1 MEGVYNCY
9 IESPL
14 GLVRLDA
21 SEFGLTGISFKQKVE
36 SKPNFNNHIDD
47 AAKQLIEYFAGER
60 QEFQL
65 TYDIIGTDFRI
76 KVWQELQKIPYGST
90 ISYKELAARI
100 GNPKA
105 VRAVGGAN
113 NRNPL
118 GIVIPCH
125 RVIGADGSL
134 VGYAEGT
141 DKKKWLLDL
150 ENKHKKLVLT

>member
-1 MEGVYNCY
+1 MEEMYNCY
-9 IESPL
+9 IETPL
-14 GLVRLDA
+14 GLIRIEA
-21 SEFGLTGISFKQKVE
+21 SDRGLTEISFKKEIEGKQKTN
-36 SKPNFNNHIDD
+36 KHID
-47 AAKQLIEYFAGER
+47 AAAEQLKEFFMGER

-65 TYDIIGTDFRI
+65 TYDIKGTDFRM
-76 KVWQELQKIPYGST
+76 KVWNELQKIPYGST
-90 ISYKELAARI
+90 ISYKELAVRV

-113 NRNPL
+113 NKNPL

-150 ENKHKKLVLT
+150 EKKHK

>member
-1 MEGVYNCY
+1 MYNRY
-9 IESPL
+9 IETPL
-14 GLVRLDA
+14 GLIRIKA
-21 SEFGLTGISFKQKVE
+21 SDRGLTEISFRQKNE
-36 SKPNFNNHIDD
+36 EEQRFNKHVDV
-47 AAKQLIEYFAGER
+47 AAKQLMEYFAGLR

-65 TYDIIGTDFRI
+65 TYDIIGTDFRM
-76 KVWQELQKIPYGST
+76 KVWHELQKISYGST
-90 ISYKELAARI
+90 ISYKELAIRV

-113 NRNPL
+113 HWNPL

-134 VGYAEGT
+134 VGYAEGI

-150 ENKHKKLVLT
+150 ENRNTKQ

>member
-1 MEGVYNCY
+1 MEGIYNCY
-9 IESPL
+9 IETPL
-14 GLVRLDA
+14 GLIRIEA
-21 SEFGLTGISFKQKVE
+21 SDRGLTEISFKQSIEGKQMTNKHV
-36 SKPNFNNHIDD
+36 D
-47 AAKQLIEYFAGER
+47 AAAEQLMAFFKGER

-65 TYDIIGTDFRI
+65 TYDIEGTDFRMR
-76 KVWQELQKIPYGST
+76 VWNELQKIPYGST
-90 ISYKELAARI
+90 ISYKELAVRV

-113 NRNPL
+113 NKNPL

-150 ENKHKKLVLT
+150 EDKHK

>member
-1 MEGVYNCY
+1 MEGMYNRY
-9 IESPL
+9 IETPL
-14 GLVRLDA
+14 GLMRIEA
-21 SEFGLTGISFKQKVE
+21 SDRGLTEISFKQKIEGKQKTNKHVD
-36 SKPNFNNHIDD
+36 S
-47 AAKQLIEYFAGER
+47 AAEQLMAFFKGER
-60 QEFQL
+60 QEFHL
-65 TYDIIGTDFRI
+65 TYDIEGTEFRM
-76 KVWQELQKIPYGST
+76 KVWNELQKIPYGST
-90 ISYKELAARI
+90 ISYKELAVRV

-113 NRNPL
+113 NKNPL

-150 ENKHKKLVLT
+150 EDKNK